1 MCFTS
6 REYTV
11 AFPSAGVPAPNTFRI
26 HPYVKQYH
34 TKATNTSCCV
44 CASLRVALYNNNL
57 TGPLPASLTNL
68 DRLSILQMDFNRITS
83 PIPELA
89 PTMEHLNLQYNRL
102 TGTMPDWLSKLK
114 GLQPILLR
122 LELQILIRLES
133 CMTPPI
139 ETLTHSS
146 LSSSAPIVVSLLRP
160 RPVTSLFPCSLLLC
174 PCSTLQGNQLSGT
187 IPATLGG
194 LDALKDFQ
202 VPENLACPDNSTWC
216 VVPQTNTTAFCS
228 HCSGFCATCSL
239 EAPPSPPVDRCAGV
253 VCSGN
258 FMVCNA
264 DTGTCSRELPAW
276 LVAIII
282 ILSALLAFALL
293 CLAAVW
299 LYKRCFSSSS
309 DSSSGYHSM
318 YPTQRWSF
326 GKSSRVGAGAWA
338 DSAGLCREYP
348 LKLMSSKH
356 HPHLVRLLGFAMGGN
371 VRSQIEQV
379 LIYELMPHGDLHK
392 WMGRDAVAPLTL
404 QQRLDILIGA
414 ARGLAYLHSFGIVHR
429 DIKPANILLDAH
441 MQAKVSDFGLVK
453 LGEGEQSVQSTRVLG
468 TPGYVDPTYAS
479 TKKATTAADVYSFGI
494 LMLAVMSGREATF
507 MEAKEQQHILSWGYR
522 PDISV
527 EGAEG
532 VEAMIVC
539 VGIVGQA
546 NNPLYL
552 QSFLEA
558 DDPLKFHF
566 IVHCSLDV
574 IDERVSTPRR
584 GGANEPYLGLLYP
597 TEDFRVYG
605 YVSNT
610 QIKFIIV
617 VDGLDLR
624 ESDIRNFFK
633 RLHSAYVDA
642 TSNPFHVPGKRISS
656 PAFAERVGALVHSV
670 SPPKAT

>member
-1 MCFTS
+1 MKPFFSAKPFLPMQSHGSHLLQKRNPTAAPASPHTRQSNPGDQLTESFRGASKVTS
-6 REYTV
+6 
-11 AFPSAGVPAPNTFRI
+11 FPSDLPRVSHCPPIPVHALCVATAPALQAIQDSWGMTIQGWTKDGSCDKALGLTCSASGMVEDISLTQSDSSAGFATQTLPLALFNLTSLTRLRLI
-26 HPYVKQYH
+26 HFNFQGSIPEALGNLLHLQV
-34 TKATNTSCCV
+34 
-44 CASLRVALYNNNL
+44 LALYNNNL

-89 PTMEHLNLQYNRL
+89 PTMEHLNLQHNCL

-114 GLQPILLR
+114 GLQNLSLNNNNLTGTLPDGIAQLRSLTTLR
-122 LELQILIRLES
+122 LNTNELSGLVPTFLGD
-133 CMTPPI
+133 
-139 ETLTHSS
+139 
-146 LSSSAPIVVSLLRP
+146 LRA
-160 RPVTSLFPCSLLLC
+160 LKDL
-174 PCSTLQGNQLSGT
+174 TLQGNQLSGT

-258 FMVCNA
+258 FMV
-264 DTGTCSRELPAW
+264 L
-276 LVAIII
+276 
-282 ILSALLAFALL
+282 
-293 CLAAVW
+293 
-299 LYKRCFSSSS
+299 
-309 DSSSGYHSM
+309 
-318 YPTQRWSF
+318 Q
-326 GKSSRVGAGAWA
+326 
-338 DSAGLCREYP
+338 
-348 LKLMSSKH
+348 MSSKH

-392 WMGRDAVAPLTL
+392 WMGR
-404 QQRLDILIGA
+404 
-414 ARGLAYLHSFGIVHR
+414 
-429 DIKPANILLDAH
+429 
-441 MQAKVSDFGLVK
+441 
-453 LGEGEQSVQSTRVLG
+453 
-468 TPGYVDPTYAS
+468 
-479 TKKATTAADVYSFGI
+479 
-494 LMLAVMSGREATF
+494 VMSGREATF
-507 MEAKEQQHILSWGYR
+507 MEAKQQQHILFWVQKLVTENKMECIADPGMEAPHNAGYR